1 MIIAAKIFHT
11 DCNGKNNFNASLSLI
26 LQIPILNGLQ
36 VRAKI
41 RQAKI
46 QAYQSPFLLKT
57 TKTQLQQSV
66 YGTYINMQQASQRL
80 HALEQQYADFEN
92 SFHAATVKFEAGIG
106 T

>member
-1 MIIAAKIFHT
+1 M
-11 DCNGKNNFNASLSLI
+11 
-26 LQIPILNGLQ
+26 Q
-36 VRAKI
+36 VRTKI

-66 YGTYINMQQASQRL
+66 YGAYINMQQALQRL

-92 SFHAATVKFEAGIG
+92 AFHAATVKFEAGIG